1 MGKAIRKI
9 PTVTRAGIGN
19 CDLFW
24 SLMIVTSLLVRFRS
38 RPQQAATEEYYDH
51 IDYIIFIANFKQK
64 SIQYE

>member
-1 MGKAIRKI
+1 MGKEIRKI

-38 RPQQAATEEYYDH
+38 KPQQAATEEYYDH
-51 IDYIIFIANFKQK
+51 ID
-64 SIQYE
+64 